1 MNFMIQWIQNNDKFI
16 VHYEFLLETSIT
28 RVNFTRDEKL
38 KKTAPRVLQ
47 PYAGFL
53 RTKAVS
59 HKKVRQVQINLA
71 LCAQTSL

>member
-1 MNFMIQWIQNNDKFI
+1 MK
-16 VHYEFLLETSIT
+16 
-28 RVNFTRDEKL
+28 KL
-38 KKTAPRVLQ
+38 KKVAPWVLQ
-47 PYAGFL
+47 PYAGFV